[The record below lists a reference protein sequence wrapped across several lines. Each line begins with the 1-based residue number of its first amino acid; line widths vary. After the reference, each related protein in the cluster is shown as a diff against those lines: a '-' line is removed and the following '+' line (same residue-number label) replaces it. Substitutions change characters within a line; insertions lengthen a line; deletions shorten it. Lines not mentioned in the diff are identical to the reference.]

1 VSAAEVEVTG
11 IAVVPRRRRSGPVR
25 QVIARSLRM
34 GRMQIGL
41 TLFVLLLLLAL
52 IGPWFAPA
60 KPTDLIGIPYG
71 PSPHS
76 MFRTDYLGEDVL
88 SRFLWGGRSVFALTT
103 LATSLGVGLGIV
115 VGLVAAYA
123 RGRLD
128 DVLMRSMDVILC
140 FPQIVLTLV
149 AAATVGPSLTLLVLT
164 IGLTTMPRTARV
176 VRGSALEIV
185 ERDFVRATQAIGESR
200 IRILFGEI
208 LPNILSPLLVEIS
221 LRYTYTI
228 GLIAGLSFLGFGLQP
243 PAADWGLMINENRL
257 GIQSAPWAVAL
268 PVLAIAILT
277 ISTGLIG
284 DALSRAVSGVDRG
297 KE

>member
-1 VSAAEVEVTG
+1 VSAADVEITGVT
-11 IAVVPRRRRSGPVR
+11 VVPRRRRSGPVM
-25 QVIARSLRM
+25 QVVLRALRM

-41 TLFVLLLLLAL
+41 VLFVALLLIAL
-52 IGPWFAPA
+52 VGPYFSPA
-60 KPTDLIGIPYG
+60 GPSDLIGIPYG
-71 PSPHS
+71 HSPHS
-76 MFRTDYLGEDVL
+76 MFGTDGLGRDVL

-103 LATSLGVGLGIV
+103 LATGLGVGLGIV

-123 RGRLD
+123 RGRVD
-128 DVLMRSMDVILC
+128 DLLMRTMDVILC

-149 AAATVGPSLTLLVLT
+149 AAATVGPSLPLLVIT

-176 VRGSALEIV
+176 VRGSSLEIV

-208 LPNILSPLLVEIS
+208 LPNILSPLLVEAS

-243 PAADWGLMINENRL
+243 PSADWGLMINENKL
-257 GIQSAPWAVAL
+257 GIEQAPWGVVL
-268 PVLAIAILT
+268 PVVAIAILT
-277 ISTGLIG
+277 VATGLIG
-284 DALSRAVSGVDRG
+284 DALSRSVSRVDGARD
-297 KE
+297 

>member
-1 VSAAEVEVTG
+1 VSAAQVEVTG
-11 IAVVPRRRRSGPVR
+11 IAVVPRRRRYGPVV
-25 QVIARSLRM
+25 QVVLRSLRM

-41 TLFVLLLLLAL
+41 VLFTALLLIAL
-52 IGPWFAPA
+52 VGPWFAPVG
-60 KPTDLIGIPYG
+60 PSDLIGAPYAH
-71 PSPHS
+71 SPHS
-76 MFRTDYLGEDVL
+76 TFGTDGLGRDVL

-103 LATSLGVGLGIV
+103 LATGLGVGLGIL

-123 RGRLD
+123 RGRVD
-128 DVLMRSMDVILC
+128 DLLMRTMDIILC

-149 AAATVGPSLTLLVLT
+149 AAATVGPSLSLLVIT

-176 VRGSALEIV
+176 VRGSSLEIV

-200 IRILFGEI
+200 VRILFGEI
-208 LPNILSPLLVEIS
+208 LPNILSPLLVEAS

-257 GIQSAPWAVAL
+257 GIEQAPWGVVL
-268 PVLAIAILT
+268 PVIAIAVLT
-277 ISTGLIG
+277 VATGLIG
-284 DALSRAVSGVDRG
+284 DALSRAVSGVDRS
-297 KE
+297 ES

>member
-1 VSAAEVEVTG
+1 VSAVEVTG
-11 IAVVPRRRRSGPVR
+11 VAVVPRRRRPGPVR
-25 QVIARSLRM
+25 QVVMRALRM
-34 GRMQIGL
+34 GRMRVGL
-41 TLFVLLLLLAL
+41 TLFVALLLLAL
-52 IGPWFAPA
+52 IGPWFAPVG
-60 KPTDLIGIPYG
+60 PTDLIGAPAG
-71 PSPHS
+71 SSPHS
-76 MFRTDYLGEDVL
+76 MFGTDYLGEDVL

-103 LATSLGVGLGIV
+103 LATTLGVGLGIV

-123 RGRLD
+123 RGRSD
-128 DVLMRSMDVILC
+128 DLLMRTMDVILC

-149 AAATVGPSLTLLVLT
+149 AAATVGPSLSLLVIT

-200 IRILFGEI
+200 IRILFAEI

-243 PAADWGLMINENRL
+243 PSADWGLMINENRNSL
-257 GIQSAPWAVAL
+257 EAAPWGVVL

-297 KE
+297 KD

>member
-1 VSAAEVEVTG
+1 VSTAEVTG
-11 IAVVPRRRRSGPVR
+11 VTVVPRRRRPGPVR
-25 QVIARSLRM
+25 QVVMRALRM
-34 GRMQIGL
+34 GRMQVGL
-41 TLFVLLLLLAL
+41 TLFIALLLLAL

-60 KPTDLIGIPYG
+60 GPTDLIGAPSG
-71 PSPHS
+71 ASPHS
-76 MFRTDYLGEDVL
+76 MFGTDYLGEDVL

-149 AAATVGPSLTLLVLT
+149 AAATVGPSLSLLVIT
-164 IGLTTMPRTARV
+164 IGITTMPRTARV

-200 IRILFGEI
+200 IRILFAEI

-257 GIQSAPWAVAL
+257 GLEQAPWGVVL
-268 PVLAIAILT
+268 PVIAIAVLT

-284 DALSRAVSGVDRG
+284 DALSRAVSGIDRG

>member
-1 VSAAEVEVTG
+1 VSTVEVTG
-11 IAVVPRRRRSGPVR
+11 VTVVPRRRRPGPVR
-25 QVIARSLRM
+25 QVVMRALRM
-34 GRMQIGL
+34 GRMRVGL
-41 TLFVLLLLLAL
+41 TLFIALLLLAL

-60 KPTDLIGIPYG
+60 GPTDLIGAPSG
-71 PSPHS
+71 VSPHS
-76 MFRTDYLGEDVL
+76 MFGTDYLGEDVL

-149 AAATVGPSLTLLVLT
+149 AAATVGPSLSLLVIT
-164 IGLTTMPRTARV
+164 IGITTMPRTARV

-200 IRILFGEI
+200 IRILFAEI

-257 GIQSAPWAVAL
+257 GLEQAPWGVVL
-268 PVLAIAILT
+268 PVIAIAVLT

-284 DALSRAVSGVDRG
+284 DALSRAVSGIDRG

>member
-1 VSAAEVEVTG
+1 MSATSIDAGAVT
-11 IAVVPRRRRSGPVR
+11 ARRRRHKGPVR
-25 QVIARSLRM
+25 VVIERSLRM
-34 GRMQIGL
+34 GRMRVGL
-41 TLFVLLLLLAL
+41 ALFALLLLVAL
-52 IGPWFAPA
+52 VGPYFAPTS
-60 KPTDLIGIPYG
+60 PNDLIGIPYG

-76 MFRTDYLGEDVL
+76 MFGTDYLGRDVL
-88 SRFLWGGRSVFALTT
+88 SRFLWGGRSVFLLAT
-103 LATSLGVGLGIV
+103 LATGLGVGLGIA
-115 VGLVAAYA
+115 VGLTAAYT

-128 DVLMRSMDVILC
+128 DFLMRAMDVILC

-149 AAATVGPSLTLLVLT
+149 AAATVGPSLTLLVVT
-164 IGLTTMPRTARV
+164 IGITTMPRTARV

-185 ERDFVRATQAIGESR
+185 ERDFVRATQAIGESPV
-200 IRILFGEI
+200 RILLGEV
-208 LPNILSPLLVEIS
+208 LPNILGPLLVEVS

-257 GIQSAPWAVAL
+257 GIQQAPWAVAL

-277 ISTGLIG
+277 IATGLVG
-284 DALSRAVSGVDRG
+284 DALARSVSGVDRG

>member
-1 VSAAEVEVTG
+1 MSAAEVEVTG
-11 IAVVPRRRRSGPVR
+11 VAVVPRRRRSGPVR
-25 QVIARSLRM
+25 QVVARSLHMR
-34 GRMQIGL
+34 RMQIGL
-41 TLFVLLLLLAL
+41 VLFVALLLLAL
-52 IGPWFAPA
+52 VGPYFAPA

-71 PSPHS
+71 PSPYS
-76 MFRTDYLGEDVL
+76 IFRTDHLGQDVW

-128 DVLMRSMDVILC
+128 DLLMRAMDVILC

-149 AAATVGPSLTLLVLT
+149 AAATVGPSLPLLVIT

-200 IRILFGEI
+200 VRILGGEI
-208 LPNILSPLLVEIS
+208 LPNILSPLLVEIT

-228 GLIAGLSFLGFGLQP
+228 GLIAGLSFLGFGLQQ

-257 GIQSAPWAVAL
+257 GVQSAPWAVAL
-268 PVLAIAILT
+268 PVLALAVLT

-284 DALSRAVSGVDRG
+284 DALSRAVSGIDRG

>member
-1 VSAAEVEVTG
+1 VSAADLEITG
-11 IAVVPRRRRSGPVR
+11 IAVVPRRRRGAVG
-25 QVIARSLRM
+25 QVVLRALRM
-34 GRMQIGL
+34 GRMQVGL
-41 TLFVLLLLLAL
+41 AIFVLLLLVAL
-52 IGPWFAPA
+52 IGPWFAPVG
-60 KPTDLIGIPYG
+60 PSDLVGSPFG
-71 PSPHS
+71 SSPHS
-76 MFRTDYLGEDVL
+76 MFGLDGLGRDTL

-103 LATSLGVGLGIV
+103 LATGLGVGLGIV
-115 VGLVAAYA
+115 VGLVAAYT
-123 RGRLD
+123 RGRAD
-128 DVLMRSMDVILC
+128 DLLMRTMDVILC

-149 AAATVGPSLTLLVLT
+149 AAATVGPSLALLVFT

-200 IRILFGEI
+200 IRILFAEI
-208 LPNILSPLLVEIS
+208 LPNILSPLLVEAS

-257 GIQSAPWAVAL
+257 GIQADAWPVAL
-268 PVLAIAILT
+268 PVIAIALLT

-297 KE
+297 RD